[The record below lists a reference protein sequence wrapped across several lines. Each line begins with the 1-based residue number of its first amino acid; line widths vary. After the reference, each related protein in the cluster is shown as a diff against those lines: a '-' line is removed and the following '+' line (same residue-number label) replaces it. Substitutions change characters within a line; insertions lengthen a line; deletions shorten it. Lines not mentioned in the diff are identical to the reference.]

1 MAGYSIPMTRTAE
14 TAAPSDT
21 PLQTLEGVVERFTYQ
36 NEENGYTVAR
46 LIPKG
51 KSYETTVIGVLSG
64 VMVGESV
71 RLRGV
76 WKSHPEYGRQFE
88 VRSYTVQLPAT
99 IEGIRKY
106 LGSGLVKGIGPVTA
120 GRIVDHFG
128 LETLEVIEE
137 TPERLMEVHG
147 MGAMRV
153 DRVRAAWQEQ
163 KQIKEIMI
171 FLQSH
176 GVSSGLAV
184 KIFKHYANLSLNV
197 VKNDPYRLAQDIYGI
212 GFKTADR
219 IAQSMGIPHDSPQRI
234 RAGLQYVLGT
244 FSDDGHCFATQ
255 SQLLQKSEQLL
266 EVPSANCAEQLTWL
280 VQQEILNQED
290 DAVFL
295 PPFRQ
300 AEISVARKLHQLMTC
315 SGDRLAQFK
324 GVDWEKAFAWI
335 DRQSTIQLADSQKEA
350 IRMALTSRVSV
361 LTGGPGTGKS
371 TIVGSLI
378 RLLEAKNGTVLLAA
392 PTGRAAKRLSET
404 TGREAKTI
412 HRLLEFSP
420 AGGSMQFMRDRENPL
435 DSDLIIVDESS
446 MIDILLM
453 NHLLKAVENGSH
465 LLVVGDVDQLPSV
478 GPGNVLRDLIGSK
491 VIPVTRLSTIFRQ
504 AADSAIVVNA
514 HRINKGEAPLTSREI
529 KDFFV
534 FQEVDPQK
542 AADLVLDLVV
552 QRIPSRFGHDPA
564 SAIQVLSPMH
574 RGPAGVTELNQRL
587 QERLNPPAPGKGQ
600 YTHGSRIFR
609 SGDRVMQIRNNYDKK
624 VFNGDLGVLARI
636 DFEEQMLFVDFDT
649 GSVAYEFNQLD
660 ELVHAFA
667 ISIHKAQGSEFPV
680 VVIPLLAQHYMMLQ
694 RNLLYTGI
702 TRAKSLVVLVSNH
715 RAIAIAVHN
724 DRIALRNTRLTARL
738 QELVKEPPKDTGYAA

>member
-1 MAGYSIPMTRTAE
+1 MMVTMTGIAQKNSE
-14 TAAPSDT
+14 ADV
-21 PLQTLEGVVERFTYQ
+21 PLQTLEGVIERFTFQ

-51 KSYETTVIGVLSG
+51 KGYETTVTGVLSG

-76 WKSHPEYGRQFE
+76 WKTHPEYGRQFE

-99 IEGIRKY
+99 IEGMRKY
-106 LGSGLVKGIGPVTA
+106 LGSGLIKGIGPVTA

-128 LETLEVIEE
+128 LATLEVIEE
-137 TPERLMEVHG
+137 TPERLTEVSG
-147 MGAMRV
+147 MGA
-153 DRVRAAWQEQ
+153 VRIERLKRAWEEQ

-184 KIFKHYANLSLNV
+184 KIFKQYANLSLNV

-219 IAQSMGIPHDSPQRI
+219 IAQSMGVPHDSPQRI

-266 EVPSANCAEQLTWL
+266 EVPAGVCQEQLIWL
-280 VQQEILNQED
+280 VGQDILNQED
-290 DAVFL
+290 EAVYL

-300 AEISVARKLHQLMTC
+300 AEISVARKLHQLQN
-315 SGDRLAQFK
+315 SLGDRLSQFR
-324 GVDWEKAFAWI
+324 GVDWEKAFAWV
-335 DRQSTIQLADSQKEA
+335 DKQSAITLADSQKEA

-378 RLLEAKNGTVLLAA
+378 QLLEVKNGTVLLAA

-435 DSDLIIVDESS
+435 DSDLIIVDEAS

-465 LLVVGDVDQLPSV
+465 LLLVGDVDQLPSV
-478 GPGNVLRDLIGSK
+478 GPGNVLRDLISSK

-514 HRINKGEAPLTSREI
+514 HRINRGEAPITSREI

-534 FQEVDPQK
+534 FHQNDPEQ
-542 AADLVLDLVV
+542 AAELVLDLVV
-552 QRIPSRFGHDPA
+552 KRIPSRFGHDP
-564 SAIQVLSPMH
+564 STAIQVLSPMH

-587 QERLNPPAPGKGQ
+587 QERLNPPAPGKAQYNHGQ
-600 YTHGSRIFR
+600 RSFR
-609 SGDRVMQIRNNYDKK
+609 PGDRVMQIRNNYDKK
-624 VFNGDLGVLARI
+624 VFNGDLGTLTRI
-636 DFEEQMLFVDFDT
+636 DFEEQLLYVEFDT

-660 ELVHAFA
+660 ELVHAYA

-694 RNLLYTGI
+694 RNLLYTGV
-702 TRAKSLVVLVSNH
+702 TRARSLVVLVSNP

-724 DRIALRNTRLTARL
+724 DRIALRNTRLAQRL
-738 QELVKEPPKDTGYAA
+738 QEMAKETPRDSRYTTG